1 MAMQQPATRRR
12 ALTSLAA
19 WAGGSALLC
28 AGTPALAW
36 PFGTDKSL
44 SGSGR
49 LAQDKRAVTGF
60 HALAVSLPGTVTLVQ
75 GTSEGVEIEADD
87 NLLSLIETVVENG
100 ELRLRIA
107 KGYRLS
113 GNSRIRLT
121 VRARQVD
128 SLSVSGSAELTAP
141 SLQTARLDSAIAGSG
156 RITLAAL
163 RSERLSVS
171 ISGSGDFEARGSGQT
186 LEASIAG
193 SGNLRLP
200 QFAVQNATVDI
211 AGSGDATLWVRQALA
226 VSIAGSGDVRYY
238 GEGVSPTTSV
248 VGSGKVRALG
258 AKPPGV

>member
-1 MAMQQPATRRR
+1 MAMQQPSSRRR
-12 ALTSLAA
+12 ALTSLVAC
-19 WAGGSALLC
+19 AGGGALLC

-36 PFGTDKSL
+36 PFGNEKSV
-44 SGSGR
+44 SGSGH

-87 NLLSLIETVVENG
+87 NLLPLIEAVVESG
-100 ELRLRIA
+100 ELRLRVA

-113 GNSRIRLT
+113 GSSRIHLT
-121 VRARQVD
+121 VRARLVD
-128 SLSVSGSAELTAP
+128 GLSLSGSAELTAS
-141 SLQTARLDSAIAGSG
+141 SLQTARLDSVIAGSG
-156 RITLAAL
+156 RITISDL
-163 RSERLSVS
+163 RSDQLSVS
-171 ISGSGDFEARGSGQT
+171 IAGSGDFEARGSGQT

-193 SGNLRLP
+193 SGNLRVP
-200 QFAVQNATVDI
+200 QFEVQNATVNI

-238 GEGVSPTTSV
+238 GEGVNPTMSV
-248 VGSGKVRALG
+248 MGSGKVRALG

>member
-1 MAMQQPATRRR
+1 MAMQQPTTRRH
-12 ALTSLAA
+12 ALSSLVA

-28 AGTPALAW
+28 TGAPALAW
-36 PFGTDKSL
+36 PFGNDKSV

-60 HALAVSLPGTVTLVQ
+60 HALAVSLPGTVTLLQ
-75 GTSEGVEIEADD
+75 GNSEGVEIEADD
-87 NLLSLIETVVENG
+87 NLLPVIEAVVENG

-107 KGYRLS
+107 RGYRLS
-113 GNSRIRLT
+113 GSNRIRLT
-121 VRARQVD
+121 VHARQID
-128 SLSVSGSAELTAP
+128 SLSLSGSAELTAP
-141 SLQTARLDSAIAGSG
+141 SLQTSRLDSTIAGSG
-156 RITLAAL
+156 RITVSDL
-163 RSERLSVS
+163 RSERLTVS
-171 ISGSGDFEARGSGQT
+171 ISGSGDFEARGSSQT
-186 LEASIAG
+186 LEANIAG

-200 QFAVQNATVDI
+200 RCAVQNATVDI